1 MLFTGGTIRTLD
13 PAAPAVGQ
21 LAVRGPWVVDDDK
34 AGEGVIELGER
45 CLLPGFTD
53 SHVHFPT
60 WSLGLR
66 QARLEG
72 ARSLEEALDRV
83 VAAREH
89 VRDGRLAA
97 RARLARGR
105 LDRGAHA
112 GRRSTA
118 PCRTCR
124 WR

>member
-1 MLFTGGTIRTLD
+1 MLLTGGTIRTLD
-13 PAAPAVGQ
+13 PAAPVVGQ
-21 LAVRGPWVVDDDK
+21 LAVRGALVAEAADDGAEVVD
-34 AGEGVIELGER
+34 LGGR

-83 VAAREH
+83 VAAR
-89 VRDGRLAA
+89 
-97 RARLARGR
+97 
-105 LDRGAHA
+105 
-112 GRRSTA
+112 
-118 PCRTCR
+118 
-124 WR
+124 

>member
-1 MLFTGGTIRTLD
+1 MCLLDGPRTRLPPVPLTGGTIRTLD
-13 PAAPAVGQ
+13 
-21 LAVRGPWVVDDDK
+21 
-34 AGEGVIELGER
+34 LGER
-45 CLLPGFTD
+45 CVLPGFTD

-83 VAAREH
+83 VAAR
-89 VRDGRLAA
+89 GRVASAGA
-97 RARLARGR
+97 RAIGPRRPPA
-105 LDRGAHA
+105 
-112 GRRSTA
+112 RRSTA
-118 PCRTCR
+118 RCRTCP